1 MQYLESIV
9 SILSNLKPELLD
21 KYPIKSIALFG
32 SATRPDFSDES
43 DIDILVDFYR
53 PIGIEFIDLADF
65 LEAKLNR
72 KVDLVSR
79 AGIKPRWFNS
89 IQKDIIYV

>member
-53 PIGIEFIDLADF
+53 PIGIEFRLF
-65 LEAKLNR
+65 TLFSE
-72 KVDLVSR
+72 
-79 AGIKPRWFNS
+79 
-89 IQKDIIYV
+89 